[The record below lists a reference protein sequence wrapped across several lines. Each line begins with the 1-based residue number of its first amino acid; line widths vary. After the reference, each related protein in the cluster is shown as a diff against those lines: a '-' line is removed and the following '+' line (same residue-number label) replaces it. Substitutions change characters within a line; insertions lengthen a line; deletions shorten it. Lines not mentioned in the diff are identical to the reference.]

1 MKDISGNNNYLL
13 LIKNFFVNNFR
24 NLIFILVIIL
34 IIFGSFQIY
43 NFYNTQNLKK
53 NSIIFFNLD
62 ETNEMFLSQL
72 NQIKENENIFSIL
85 STLKLIQYNN
95 DNKNY
100 EYSNELYKEIIFSS
114 DLNDLYLSNVA
125 AQASYTMIEASYIEK
140 TNHYFEDISSYID
153 KINDNFDSYFSIKME
168 LQYLLAVCEIDINKS
183 EYKNNSEINDLYE
196 QIINSNLIS
205 SSVKERLKK
214 IHEFQIYK

>member
-34 IIFGSFQIY
+34 LIFGSFQIY

-62 ETNEMFLSQL
+62 ETNEKFLSQL

-140 TNHYFEDISSYID
+140 TNNYFEDISSYID
-153 KINDNFDSYFSIKME
+153 KISDNFDSYFSIKKE

>member
-62 ETNEMFLSQL
+62 ETNEKFLSQL

-140 TNHYFEDISSYID
+140 TNNYFEDISSYID

>member
-62 ETNEMFLSQL
+62 ETNEKFLSQL

-140 TNHYFEDISSYID
+140 TNNYFEDISSYIN

-168 LQYLLAVCEIDINKS
+168 LQYLLAVCEIEINKS

>member
-62 ETNEMFLSQL
+62 ETNEKFLSQL

-140 TNHYFEDISSYID
+140 TNNYFEDISSYID
-153 KINDNFDSYFSIKME
+153 KINDNFESYFSIKME

>member
-62 ETNEMFLSQL
+62 ETNEKFLSQL

-85 STLKLIQYNN
+85 STLKLIKYNN

-140 TNHYFEDISSYID
+140 TNNYFEDISSYID

>member
-1 MKDISGNNNYLL
+1 MKDISGNNNYFL

-34 IIFGSFQIY
+34 LIFGSFQIY

-62 ETNEMFLSQL
+62 ETNEKFLSQL

-140 TNHYFEDISSYID
+140 TNNYFEDISSYIN

-168 LQYLLAVCEIDINKS
+168 LQYLLAVCEIEINKS